1 MAPASVTNMADI
13 AVRGANVSSSTPDAQ
28 KQQRREW
35 PWPLIGLG
43 AERASPGA
51 PAETNQDA
59 ERRNWPLRLLPRHAG
74 SLED

>member
-13 AVRGANVSSSTPDAQ
+13 VVRGANVSTSTLAAQ
-28 KQQRREW
+28 KQRRRTG
-35 PWPLIGLG
+35 PCSLIGPA
-43 AERASPGA
+43 AERASLDA
-51 PAETNQDA
+51 PTEANQDA